1 MSLHVFLGL
10 VIMFFAVMLIYARVT
25 KWKRYKSE
33 QDYTDNDIK
42 KHQRKLIIYSIIFLL
57 GLIELFV
64 EIL

>member
-1 MSLHVFLGL
+1 
-10 VIMFFAVMLIYARVT
+10 MFFAVMLIYARVT